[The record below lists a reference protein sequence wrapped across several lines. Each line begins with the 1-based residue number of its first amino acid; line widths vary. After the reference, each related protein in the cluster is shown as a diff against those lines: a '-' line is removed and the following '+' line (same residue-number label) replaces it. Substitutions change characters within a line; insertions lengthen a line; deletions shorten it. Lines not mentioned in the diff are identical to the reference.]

1 MIYEKM
7 LFLAAA
13 LHRLLQDDLQGSL
26 ADHAAKSCIVCNP
39 DSVNSTSDAE
49 NGEDFSPIKSVSFI

>member
-1 MIYEKM
+1 M